1 MTKTR
6 IPFHWESP
14 FLFEEQFTSEE
25 HMIQQSAEEYAQSKL
40 MPRVVKAFREE
51 LFDRDIYRE
60 MGEAGLFGPTIQ
72 GYGCAG
78 VNAVSYGLIAREIER
93 VDSGYRSVLSVQ
105 SSLVMLPIYLYGDET
120 QRQKYL
126 PKLAAGELIG
136 CFGLT
141 EPNHGSDPGNME
153 TKAMRVDGGYLLN
166 GTKTWI
172 SNAPIADVFIV
183 WARTDQDHIQGF
195 ILEKNMSGLS
205 APTIS
210 GKFSLRTTLTGE
222 IVLTNVFVPQE
233 NVLSHAVGLSSALS
247 CLSSARYGIAWGAL
261 GAAEFCW
268 HTARQYVLDRKQ
280 FGKPLASKQL
290 IQVKLADMQTQ
301 IAIGLQ
307 ACLRVGRLKDEGKA
321 APETIS
327 LIKRNSSLVALD
339 IARNAR
345 DMLGGNGIADEY
357 HVIRH
362 LLNLETVKT
371 YEGTADIH
379 ALILGSAITG
389 ISAF

>member
-1 MTKTR
+1 MSKHL
-6 IPFHWESP
+6 PFNWESP
-14 FLFEEQFTSEE
+14 FLFDEQLSEE
-25 HMIQQSAEEYAQSKL
+25 ERMICDSARHYAQTKL

-51 LFDRDIYRE
+51 HFDREILLE
-60 MGEAGLFGPTIQ
+60 MGAAGLLGATIM

-78 VNAVSYGLIAREIER
+78 VNHVSYGLIAREIER
-93 VDSGYRSVLSVQ
+93 VDSGYRSLLSVQ
-105 SSLVMLPIYLYGDET
+105 SSLVMLPIFLYGTEE

-126 PKLAAGELIG
+126 PKLGTGELIG

-141 EPNHGSDPGNME
+141 EPDHGSDPASMD
-153 TKAMRVDGGYLLN
+153 THVKTVKDGFILS

-172 SNAPIADVFIV
+172 SNAPVADVFIV
-183 WARTDQDHIQGF
+183 WAKNEQDKIQGF
-195 ILEKNMSGLS
+195 VLEKGTKGLS
-205 APTIS
+205 TTKTH
-210 GKFSLRTTLTGE
+210 GKFSLRTSVTGE
-222 IVLTNVFVPQE
+222 IILDDVFVTEE
-233 NVLSHAVGLSSALS
+233 NVLPRATGLSSALT
-247 CLSSARYGIAWGAL
+247 CLSSARYGISWGAL

-268 HTARQYVLDRKQ
+268 YTAREYVMNREQ

-290 IQVKLADMQTQ
+290 IQLKLADMQTQ
-301 IAIGLQ
+301 VALGLQ
-307 ACLRVGRLKDEGKA
+307 ACLRVGRLKDEGRA

-327 LIKRNSSLVALD
+327 LIKRNSTLVALN
-339 IARNAR
+339 IARDAR

-379 ALILGSAITG
+379 ALVLGAAMTG

>member
-1 MTKTR
+1 MSKH
-6 IPFHWESP
+6 IPFNWESP
-14 FLFEEQFTSEE
+14 LLFDEQLTEEER
-25 HMIQQSAEEYAQSKL
+25 MNCDSARHYAQTKL
-40 MPRVVKAFREE
+40 MPRVVKAFRDEH
-51 LFDRDIYRE
+51 FDREILLE
-60 MGEAGLFGPTIQ
+60 MGAAGLLGSTIM

-78 VNAVSYGLIAREIER
+78 VNYVSYGLIAREIER
-93 VDSGYRSVLSVQ
+93 VDSGYRSLVSVQ
-105 SSLVMLPIYLYGDET
+105 SSLVMLPIFLYGTEE

-141 EPNHGSDPGNME
+141 EPDHGSDPASMD
-153 TKAMRVDGGYLLN
+153 THAKVVKDGFILN
-166 GTKTWI
+166 GSKTWI
-172 SNAPIADVFIV
+172 SNAPVADVFIV
-183 WARTDQDHIQGF
+183 WAKNEEDKIQGF
-195 ILEKNMSGLS
+195 ILDKGTPGLS
-205 APTIS
+205 TTKTY
-210 GKFSLRTTLTGE
+210 GKFSLRTSVTGE
-222 IVLTNVFVPQE
+222 IALNDVFVPQE
-233 NVLSHAVGLSSALS
+233 NVLPRAVGLSAALT

-268 HTARQYVLDRKQ
+268 FTSREYVLNRNQ

-290 IQVKLADMQTQ
+290 IQIKLADMQTQ
-301 IAIGLQ
+301 VALGLQ

-321 APETIS
+321 SPETVS
-327 LIKRNSSLVALD
+327 LIKRNSTLVALD
-339 IARNAR
+339 IARDAR
-345 DMLGGNGIADEY
+345 DMLGGNGISDEY

-379 ALILGSAITG
+379 ALVLGAAMTG